1 MINQRKVEVLR
12 GLERDL
18 EALYTELTKEKEVR
32 IDTKRL
38 KEIRGEV
45 IEYAGLLDTTLYPN
59 ITEEEKKILCKKDK
73 IKLKLSKGYLK
84 NRLIEVV
91 KDLKDNVKRAIEQEQ
106 N

>member
-1 MINQRKVEVLR
+1 MTNQRRLEVLN

-18 EALYTELTKEKEVR
+18 GALYTELTKEKEVR

-38 KEIRGEV
+38 KEIRDEV
-45 IEYAGLLDTTLYPN
+45 IEYVSLLDTTLYPN
-59 ITEEEKKILCKKDK
+59 ITDEEKKILCKKDK
-73 IKLKLSKGYLK
+73 IELKLSKGYLK

-91 KDLKDNVKRAIEQEQ
+91 DDLKDNVKRAIEQEQ